1 MLILIQLN
9 NQELLIL
16 KNIKDIST
24 KLKKIDLLYNQIF
37 VLAIFIK
44 YLYNINKNEKITKN
58 IKIGYKIELELVL
71 SFLSSYIG

>member
-24 KLKKIDLLYNQIF
+24 KLKKIDLLYN
-37 VLAIFIK
+37 
-44 YLYNINKNEKITKN
+44 
-58 IKIGYKIELELVL
+58 
-71 SFLSSYIG
+71 